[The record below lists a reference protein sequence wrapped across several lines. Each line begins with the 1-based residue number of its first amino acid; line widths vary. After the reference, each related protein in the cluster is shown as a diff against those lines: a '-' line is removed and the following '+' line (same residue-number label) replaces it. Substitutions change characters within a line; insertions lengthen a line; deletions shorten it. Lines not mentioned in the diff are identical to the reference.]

1 VYETMIAPTPIL
13 AQASMRRPSY
23 LVARIWR
30 VAIMGALGV
39 IMSTDEQGNAQHEEL
54 SASLLN
60 KRLNVLVV
68 GSESDKHVGDVLQ
81 SLTNIGHEIVR
92 VHSIPLAAGVAA
104 GASNDAVTVSVFQ
117 DIQQYVK
124 ESPPDVVIQTKDRP
138 ELFRLLV
145 EIMPPNTRI
154 LDPLILR
161 IVKGLKDISGQLLAA
176 RTRLQTVELMKEV
189 LTSGPEVSLM
199 VVDEDLKIVEISN
212 SVLERGRMVL
222 ADCIGRPCHW
232 VLRKGA
238 KPCDCAGDRCIARE
252 VLLTGKSVH
261 TVKEAT
267 TKHDSRYYFTV
278 SAYPMKTEG
287 QEKMNV
293 LVVWK
298 DIHREMTRVLDQQAQ
313 DIQQS
318 FSHILERDKM
328 VALGQLAAA
337 AVHEIN
343 NPIQGILTFAKLMR
357 QSFDKDSLNAE
368 EIDRF
373 RSYLDLIAG
382 ESARCGQ
389 ILRNLLAFAR
399 LDNMEKTAFDLSRL
413 LDEIFM
419 LIQNRAS
426 LQGITLER
434 RIAHDVLP
442 IFGDRGRIKQALLN
456 LVINAMDAMPHGGA
470 ITVAANMEGN
480 NEYIRILV
488 KDTGVGIPKGLQGSI
503 WEPFVTTKAVGK
515 GVGLGLSVV
524 YGIVTQHGGTVD
536 MQSEENQGTVFGVN
550 LPVFKGSQEQS
561 ARDEVPSRRRR
572 LDHGQTAQIHGG

>member
-1 VYETMIAPTPIL
+1 MNVEQETKIIVDPE
-13 AQASMRRPSY
+13 QSPS
-23 LVARIWR
+23 LPRT
-30 VAIMGALGV
+30 L
-39 IMSTDEQGNAQHEEL
+39 
-54 SASLLN
+54 
-60 KRLNVLVV
+60 KVLVV

-81 SLTNIGHEIVR
+81 SLANIGHEIVH
-92 VHSIPLAAGVAA
+92 VHSIQLAAGAIEGVAE
-104 GASNDAVTVSVFQ
+104 DALADVVVQ
-117 DIQQYVK
+117 EIRQYVR
-124 ESPPDVVIQTKDRP
+124 EAPPDLVIQTKDQP
-138 ELFRLLV
+138 ELFRLLCQIV
-145 EIMPPNTRI
+145 PPKTRL
-154 LDPLILR
+154 LDSLVLR
-161 IVKGLKDISGQLLAA
+161 IVKGLKDISGQLIAT

-212 SVLERGRMVL
+212 SVLERGKMVL

-232 VLRKGA
+232 VLRRGV
-238 KPCDCAGDRCIARE
+238 KPWDCAGDRCIVRE
-252 VLLTGKSVH
+252 VLQTGKSVH
-261 TVKEAT
+261 TVREAT
-267 TKHDSRYYFTV
+267 TKHDSKYYFTV

-293 LVVWK
+293 LVIWK

-313 DIQQS
+313 DIRQN

-328 VALGQLAAA
+328 AALGQLAAA

-357 QSFDKDSLNAE
+357 QSFDKDSLDPE
-368 EIDRF
+368 ELDRF

-399 LDNMEKTAFDLSRL
+399 LDNMEKTAFDLHQL

-419 LIQNRAS
+419 LIHNQAS

-434 RIAHDVLP
+434 RIADDVSP

-456 LVINAMDAMPHGGA
+456 LVINAMDAMPRGGVV
-470 ITVAANMEGN
+470 TVEAHMEGDN
-480 NEYIRILV
+480 DYIRILV

-536 MQSEENQGTVFGVN
+536 MQSEENKGTVFGVN
-550 LPVFKGSQEQS
+550 LPVFKGSEQES
-561 ARDEVPSRRRR
+561 AGEVPKGRRR
-572 LDHGQTAQIHGG
+572 LSHGQTTQIHGG

>member
-1 VYETMIAPTPIL
+1 
-13 AQASMRRPSY
+13 MR
-23 LVARIWR
+23 
-30 VAIMGALGV
+30 ALGV
-39 IMSTDEQGNAQHEEL
+39 AMSVKQQVKTLDESVESPQL
-54 SASLLN
+54 ASTL
-60 KRLNVLVV
+60 RVLVV
-68 GSESDKHVGDVLQ
+68 GSESDDHVSEVLQ
-81 SLTNIGHEIVR
+81 SLRNIGHEIVQ
-92 VHSIPLAAGVAA
+92 VHTIPYNLVTPTGAVDSTLA
-104 GASNDAVTVSVFQ
+104 VSVFH
-117 DIQQYVK
+117 DIQKYVR
-124 ESPPDVVIQTKDRP
+124 ESPPDVVIQTKDQP

-145 EIMPPNTRI
+145 EIMPAKTRI
-154 LDPLILR
+154 LDSLILP
-161 IVKGLKDISGQLLAA
+161 IVRGIKDISGELIAA

-212 SVLERGRMVL
+212 SVLERGRMGL
-222 ADCIGRPCHW
+222 EDCIGRPCHW

-278 SAYPMKTEG
+278 SAYPMNTEG

-298 DIHREMTRVLDQQAQ
+298 DIHGEMRRVLDQHAQ

-357 QSFDKDSLNAE
+357 RSFDKDSLTPE
-368 EIDRF
+368 EIEQF

-399 LDNMEKTAFDLSRL
+399 LDNMEKTAFDLSRVV
-413 LDEIFM
+413 DEIFM

-426 LQGITLER
+426 LQGITLKR
-434 RIAHDVLP
+434 RIQNNILP

-456 LVINAMDAMPHGGA
+456 LVINSMDAMPQGGV
-470 ITVAANMEGN
+470 ITVKANMGGKN
-480 NEYIRILV
+480 DYIRILV
-488 KDTGVGIPKGLQGSI
+488 QDTGVGIPKGLHGSI

-550 LPVFKGSQEQS
+550 LPIFKGSQEQL
-561 ARDEVPSRRRR
+561 APDDVPSGRRR
-572 LDHGQTAQIHGG
+572 LGNG

>member
-1 VYETMIAPTPIL
+1 MNVEQETKNLEGPAQSPLPPTL
-13 AQASMRRPSY
+13 R
-23 LVARIWR
+23 
-30 VAIMGALGV
+30 
-39 IMSTDEQGNAQHEEL
+39 
-54 SASLLN
+54 
-60 KRLNVLVV
+60 VLVV
-68 GSESDKHVGDVLQ
+68 GSESDTHVADVLQ
-81 SLTNIGHEIVR
+81 SLTNMGHEIVH
-92 VHSIPLAAGVAA
+92 VHSIPVAA
-104 GASNDAVTVSVFQ
+104 SAIGAAADDAMTVSVFQ
-117 DIQQYVK
+117 DIQQYVRA
-124 ESPPDVVIQTKDRP
+124 SPPDLVIQTKDQP
-138 ELFRLLV
+138 ELFRLLA
-145 EIMPPNTRI
+145 EIMPPKTRL
-154 LDPLILR
+154 LDSLILR
-161 IVKGLKDISGQLLAA
+161 IVKGLKDISGQLIAA

-212 SVLERGRMVL
+212 SVLERGKMVL
-222 ADCIGRPCHW
+222 QDCIGRPCHW
-232 VLRKGA
+232 VLRKGV

-252 VLLTGKSVH
+252 VLRTGKSVH

-267 TKHDSRYYFTV
+267 TRHNSKYYFTV

-287 QEKMNV
+287 QESMNV

-313 DIQQS
+313 DIQQN

-357 QSFDKDSLNAE
+357 QSFDKDSLDPE
-368 EIDRF
+368 ELNRF

-426 LQGITLER
+426 LQGVRLER
-434 RIAHDVLP
+434 RIPYDLSP

-456 LVINAMDAMPHGGA
+456 LVINAMDAMPRGGV
-470 ITVAANMEGN
+470 ITVEARMEGDN
-480 NEYIRILV
+480 DYIRILV
-488 KDTGVGIPKGLQGSI
+488 KDTGIGIPKGLQGSI
-503 WEPFVTTKAVGK
+503 WEPFVTTKDVGK

-536 MQSEENQGTVFGVN
+536 MQSEENQGTVFGIN
-550 LPVFKGSQEQS
+550 LPVYKGSEEQS
-561 ARDEVPSRRRR
+561 AAEVPTGRRK
-572 LDHGQTAQIHGG
+572 LVHGQTTQIHGG

>member
-1 VYETMIAPTPIL
+1 QQAKIL
-13 AQASMRRPSY
+13 EEQEPSPP
-23 LVARIWR
+23 LPRTLR
-30 VAIMGALGV
+30 
-39 IMSTDEQGNAQHEEL
+39 
-54 SASLLN
+54 
-60 KRLNVLVV
+60 VLVV
-68 GSESDKHVGDVLQ
+68 GSESDTHVGDVLQ
-81 SLTNIGHEIVR
+81 SLTNIGHEIVH
-92 VHSIPLAAGVAA
+92 VHSIPIAA
-104 GASNDAVTVSVFQ
+104 GAIGGAADDALTVAVFQ
-117 DIQQYVK
+117 DIQRHVM
-124 ESPPDVVIQTKDRP
+124 ESPPDLVIQTKDQP
-138 ELFRLLV
+138 ELFRLLC
-145 EIMPPNTRI
+145 EIMPPKTRL
-154 LDPLILR
+154 LDSLILR
-161 IVKGLKDISGQLLAA
+161 IVKGLKDISGQLIAT

-212 SVLERGRMVL
+212 SVLERGKMVL
-222 ADCIGRPCHW
+222 EDCIGRPCHW
-232 VLRKGA
+232 VLRKGV

-267 TKHDSRYYFTV
+267 TKHDSKYYFTV

-298 DIHREMTRVLDQQAQ
+298 DIHREMTRVLDQQAH
-313 DIQQS
+313 DIQQN

-357 QSFDKDSLNAE
+357 QSFDKDSLDPE
-368 EIDRF
+368 ELDRF

-399 LDNMEKTAFDLSRL
+399 LDNMEKTAFDLNRL

-419 LIQNRAS
+419 LIHNRAS

-434 RIAHDVLP
+434 RIAHDVSP

-456 LVINAMDAMPHGGA
+456 LVINAMDAMPRGGV
-470 ITVAANMEGN
+470 ITVEAHMEGDN
-480 NEYIRILV
+480 DYIRILV

-536 MQSEENQGTVFGVN
+536 MQSEENKGTVFGVN
-550 LPVFKGSQEQS
+550 LPVFKGSEQES
-561 ARDEVPSRRRR
+561 AGEVPKGRRR
-572 LDHGQTAQIHGG
+572 LSHGQTTQIHGG

>member
-1 VYETMIAPTPIL
+1 MEVKQKLKVPDESRQSAQL
-13 AQASMRRPSY
+13 AGTIR
-23 LVARIWR
+23 
-30 VAIMGALGV
+30 
-39 IMSTDEQGNAQHEEL
+39 
-54 SASLLN
+54 
-60 KRLNVLVV
+60 VLVV
-68 GSESDKHVGDVLQ
+68 GSESDEHVSEVLQ
-81 SLTNIGHEIVR
+81 SLTNIGHEIVE
-92 VHSIPLAAGVAA
+92 VHAIPCDIVAA
-104 GASNDAVTVSVFQ
+104 GKAVDNALTYSVFQ
-117 DIQQYVK
+117 KIREYVR
-124 ESPPDVVIQTKDRP
+124 ESPPDVIIQTKDQP

-145 EIMPPNTRI
+145 EIIPPTTRI
-154 LDPLILR
+154 LDSLILR
-161 IVKGLKDISGQLLAA
+161 IVKGLKDISGQLIAT

-222 ADCIGRPCHW
+222 DDCLGRPCHW

-287 QEKMNV
+287 QDKMNV

-298 DIHREMTRVLDQQAQ
+298 DIHREMTRVLDRQAH

-318 FSHILERDKM
+318 FSNILERDKM

-357 QSFDKDSLNAE
+357 QSFDKDSLTSE
-368 EIDRF
+368 ELERF

-399 LDNMEKTAFDLSRL
+399 LDKMEKTVFELGRVV
-413 LDEIFM
+413 DEIFM
-419 LIQNRAS
+419 LVQNRAS

-434 RIAHDVLP
+434 RIADNVLP

-456 LVINAMDAMPHGGA
+456 LVINAMDAMPQGGNV
-470 ITVAANMEGN
+470 TVSGSMEGN
-480 NEYIRILV
+480 NDYVRILV

-503 WEPFVTTKAVGK
+503 WEPFVTTKDVGK

-550 LPVFKGSQEQS
+550 LPIFKGSPDQPAVVEG
-561 ARDEVPSRRRR
+561 PSGRRRPS
-572 LDHGQTAQIHGG
+572 HGQTAQIHGS